1 MSPQDTYQAQKGK
14 KQKPY
19 NRENL
24 ADTILTKRSQ

>member
-19 NRENL
+19 SIGNL
-24 ADTILTKRSQ
+24 ADTVLTK